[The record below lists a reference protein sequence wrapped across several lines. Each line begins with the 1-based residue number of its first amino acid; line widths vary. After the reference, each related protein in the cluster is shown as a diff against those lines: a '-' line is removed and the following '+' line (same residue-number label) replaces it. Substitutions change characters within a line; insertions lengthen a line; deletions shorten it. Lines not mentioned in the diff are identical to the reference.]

1 MWICC
6 KEQGSNTDVL
16 QGNGFDFVVQDNTMY
31 IKGLLNLYGAS
42 IVNFIR
48 PSILACIV
56 IVLIH
61 VLNNNVQDSHVL

>member
-1 MWICC
+1 
-6 KEQGSNTDVL
+6 
-16 QGNGFDFVVQDNTMY
+16 MY
-31 IKGLLNLYGAS
+31 IKELLNLYGAS

-56 IVLIH
+56 IVLIY